1 MTSPRHPSFRPAGS
15 GLAVAAALSL
25 LLAACALPGPS
36 PKPLPLTTPEAAG
49 LAADARSTETP
60 AEWWQALGDPQ
71 LDRLVGQAL
80 QDSPSLAVAR
90 SRLGRA
96 ISLAELTRSTSGVQA
111 GLGLDATRQRYSEN
125 GLVPPPI
132 AGGIYNSATLQIGL
146 QWEPDLFGKHDAEL
160 RAALGQTRASQADAA
175 VARTA
180 LAAQVSHVY
189 LGLARLVAQREVAE
203 RTLAQRT
210 EMLKLIS
217 DRVSAGLDTSVELR
231 QGEGALP
238 DARTQIEALAEQI
251 ALARH
256 QLAALT
262 AQPIEALATLQPSL
276 AVLRSQQPPA
286 SLGADLLGR
295 RPDVVAARWRV
306 EAAGEDIKSA
316 RAAFY
321 PNVNLSAFIGFS
333 AIGLDKLIDVGS
345 RQIGA
350 GPAIRLPLFD
360 AGRLRAQLNGRHADL
375 DGAIAQYNA
384 SVLDAVR
391 EASDA
396 IASLQSIARQR
407 TEQAAAQRSLES
419 AYDLALQRYRAGI
432 GGYLTV
438 LNAESQVLAQRRLG
452 VDLQARLLDT
462 QVSLMKSLGGGWQD
476 SASPTTTVATSTA
489 TAATLAAAR

>member
-1 MTSPRHPSFRPAGS
+1 MTTSHTLLPRPGTLRAI
-15 GLAVAAALSL
+15 AAAALAAL
-25 LLAACALPGPS
+25 LGACALPGPS
-36 PKPLPLTTPEAAG
+36 PTPLALATPDAVG
-49 LAADARSTETP
+49 LAADARSTEPPT
-60 AEWWQALGDPQ
+60 AWWQSLGDPQ

-96 ISLAELTRSTSGVQA
+96 ISLAELTRSTSGLQA
-111 GLGLDATRQRYSEN
+111 GLGLDATRERYSEN
-125 GLVPPPI
+125 GLFPPPI
-132 AGGIYNSATLQIGL
+132 AGGIYNNATLQIGL
-146 QWEPDLFGKHDAEL
+146 QWEPDFFGKHEAEL
-160 RAALGQTRASQADAA
+160 RAALGQSRATQADAA

-180 LAAQVSHVY
+180 LAAQVSRVY
-189 LGLARLVAQREVAE
+189 LGLARLLAQREVAE
-203 RTLAQRT
+203 RTLGQRS

-217 DRVSAGLDTSVELR
+217 DRVGAGIDTNVELR

-238 DARTQIEALAEQI
+238 EARTQIEALDEQI

-262 AQPIEALATLQPSL
+262 AQPITALDTLAPTL
-276 AVLRSQQPPA
+276 AALQSQQPPA
-286 SLGADLLGR
+286 QLGADLLGR

-306 EAAGEDIKSA
+306 EAATEDIKSA

-321 PNVNLSAFIGFS
+321 PNVNLSAFVGLS
-333 AIGLDKLIDVGS
+333 AIGLDNLIDIGS
-345 RQIGA
+345 RQLGA

-375 DGAIAQYNA
+375 DGAIAQYNSA
-384 SVLDAVR
+384 VLDAVR

-396 IASLQSIARQR
+396 ISSLQSIDRQQSQ
-407 TEQAAAQRSLES
+407 QAAAQASMES
-419 AYDLALQRYRAGI
+419 AYELAMQRYRAGI

-452 VDLQARLLDT
+452 VDLRARLLDT
-462 QVSLMKSLGGGWQD
+462 EVALMKSLGGGWQ
-476 SASPTTTVATSTA
+476 AGAE
-489 TAATLAAAR
+489 ATLPGAAPAPIALATPR